1 MHGADATE
9 RGEGV
14 APYPHYSQLAAAHG
28 RHQSDVGYATPV
40 AGDRTWAMPPTP
52 SASPPCFQ
60 PAFDAVAASFPEAN
74 QIVNIA
80 HVLEEVCKQCGTQ
93 LDGFTEGDADTAK
106 QAQATVAAA
115 QCLPKKNNA
124 NQLFNAELG
133 EAANAARGDRTKRAV
148 LAEWYGEAQAG
159 RGPHLQVLRE
169 AQEQAARNRAAFYIA
184 RDSSACAPVDSDS
197 SDSDDDE
204 IVFQLLYA
212 MEMREMRDAQEMQD
226 NLFVQVDDND

>member
-1 MHGADATE
+1 MLTQPS
-9 RGEGV
+9 RRRQRW
-14 APYPHYSQLAAAHG
+14 P
-28 RHQSDVGYATPV
+28 R
-40 AGDRTWAMPPTP
+40 P
-52 SASPPCFQ
+52 SA
-60 PAFDAVAASFPEAN
+60 
-74 QIVNIA
+74 
-80 HVLEEVCKQCGTQ
+80 
-93 LDGFTEGDADTAK
+93 
-106 QAQATVAAA
+106 
-115 QCLPKKNNA
+115 CLPKKNNA

-169 AQEQAARNRAAFYIA
+169 AQEQSARDRAAFYIA
-184 RDSSACAPVDSDS
+184 RDSRACAPVDSDS

-204 IVFQLLYA
+204 IVFPLLYA